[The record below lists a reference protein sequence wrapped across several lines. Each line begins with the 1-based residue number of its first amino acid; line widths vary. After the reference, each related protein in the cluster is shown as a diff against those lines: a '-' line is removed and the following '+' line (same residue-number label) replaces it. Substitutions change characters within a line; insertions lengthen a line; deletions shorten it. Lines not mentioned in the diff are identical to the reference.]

1 MEREMPALP
10 HFSLAPFKELCL
22 QSCSFL
28 TAACSTTRYKTF
40 RAHHFWNSPA
50 CEELPWNVSTVNCL
64 STGKQLNPPHT
75 VLLFELTRL
84 QNRQPQNS
92 VLWHQKPGEMIW
104 ISHWFVSFTA
114 PCTFHSCR
122 ADHPCI
128 LHPSL
133 QGSWSSLG
141 YFILFLSKGVMSS
154 FSWIIKNYSKS
165 VTYTFHVRDRN
176 ISCCFLISKHH
187 TASFC
192 SFFGPSHLDF
202 RMRIILRSSL
212 LWFCFSLLW

>member
-84 QNRQPQNS
+84 QNLQPQSS

-104 ISHWFVSFTA
+104 FSHWFVSSTV
-114 PCTFHSCR
+114 PCMFHACR
-122 ADHPCI
+122 EIISASFPVGQLEFSGI
-128 LHPSL
+128 F
-133 QGSWSSLG
+133 
-141 YFILFLSKGVMSS
+141 YS
-154 FSWIIKNYSKS
+154 FSKE
-165 VTYTFHVRDRN
+165 
-176 ISCCFLISKHH
+176 
-187 TASFC
+187 
-192 SFFGPSHLDF
+192 
-202 RMRIILRSSL
+202 RSSVLFFMDYKTL
-212 LWFCFSLLW
+212 L